1 MSKLCIRKSKTKV
14 LFYIDGAFDAAIDK
28 YWKAFFSE
36 CLDDEAGATCY
47 ENFRGDKYYEM
58 FAACH
63 GLAHPYIFV
72 FGILTANFPSWDSNR
87 FCRHDLKEVKL
98 KFQNL
103 DKTMSMYGCK
113 YWEKMDL
120 SLVTDEDLV
129 FALNTTEDLVSR
141 FVFMEQREVL
151 EKEYIKRLKKLS
163 AKDFILT
170 DDFELK
176 VVKHKKLWNYI
187 MK

>member
-1 MSKLCIRKSKTKV
+1 MSNLCIRKSKTKV
-14 LFYIDGAFDAAIDK
+14 LLYISGR
-28 YWKAFFSE
+28 
-36 CLDDEAGATCY
+36 LDDFIDQYCKATLSMYFKYEDECYAYEAL
-47 ENFRGDKYYEM
+47 RGDKYYEM

-63 GLAHPYIFV
+63 GLAHPYIYV
-72 FGILTANFPSWDSNR
+72 FEILNRNFPSWDSNR

-151 EKEYIKRLKKLS
+151 EEEYMKKLKRLS
-163 AKDFILT
+163 VKDFILT
-170 DDFELK
+170 DDVELK
-176 VVKHKKLWNYI
+176 VVKHKKLWGYI